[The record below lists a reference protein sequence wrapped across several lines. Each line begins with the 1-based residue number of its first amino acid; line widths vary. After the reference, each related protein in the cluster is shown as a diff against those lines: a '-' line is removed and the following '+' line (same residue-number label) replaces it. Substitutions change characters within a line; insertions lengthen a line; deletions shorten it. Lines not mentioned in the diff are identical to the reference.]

1 MATVYS
7 KSGKKWGHDYE
18 FETIKT
24 LDQVELSSG
33 DVIYYHHPYDSLI
46 AGIPLCDAVDEVNW
60 QHIKDNPQVILVH
73 DNDSETFD
81 RSFPLEIAT
90 TIQKRKIDP
99 RQLRVVVM
107 DENHRDFLSEA
118 LSKHDI
124 HDVNISV
131 TNFLLSRIPT
141 FVEQKKPE
149 KIFSVLSRNYRK
161 WRLRFYCELL
171 QRNLLDKNFT
181 YSFFNIWP
189 YCSPPKVYT
198 YDQMVDDLKLLNYDI
213 TDSPQIV
220 SWLQNCPHELSQ
232 SNEVANKWS
241 NVTYEAILSSF
252 IHVIIETHYD
262 QLEFTSSP
270 NGYDPQFSTSSIT
283 EKTYKAIACQR
294 PFIALATPYW
304 LRDLKKLGF
313 KTFNPYIDETYDT
326 LEDNQLR
333 LNSIVDEI
341 QRISQLSKN
350 EFVEMIDGCNK
361 VALEN
366 YNILLEKKDAQ
377 RAV

>member
-1 MATVYS
+1 MITVYS

-24 LDQVELSSG
+24 LDQVDLSSG

-46 AGIPLCDAVDEVNW
+46 VGIPLCDAVDEVNW

-81 RSFPLEIAT
+81 RSFPLEIVD
-90 TIQKRKIDP
+90 TIQKRQIDP
-99 RQLRVVVM
+99 RQLRIVVM
-107 DENHRDFLSEA
+107 DENHRDFLLES
-118 LSKHDI
+118 LSKHGI
-124 HDVNISV
+124 HNVDISV

-141 FVEQKKPE
+141 FVEQKSPK

-171 QRNLLDKNFT
+171 DRGLLDKNFT

-189 YCSPPKVYT
+189 YCNPPKVYT
-198 YDQMVDDLKLLNYDI
+198 RDQMIDDLKSLNYEI
-213 TDSPQIV
+213 NGRPEIV
-220 SWLQNCPHELSQ
+220 SWLENCPHELSQ

-270 NGYDPQFSTSSIT
+270 NGYDKEFSTSSIT
-283 EKTYKAIACQR
+283 EKTYKPIACQR
-294 PFIALATPYW
+294 PFIVLATPYW
-304 LRDLKKLGF
+304 LRDLKRLGF
-313 KTFNPYIDETYDT
+313 KTFHPYIREDYDSI
-326 LEDNQLR
+326 ENNQLR
-333 LNSIVDEI
+333 LQAIVNEI
-341 QRISQLSKN
+341 QRISELSRQEFREIIDSCN
-350 EFVEMIDGCNK
+350 EI
-361 VALEN
+361 ALEN
-366 YNILLEKKDAQ
+366 YRILLEKKHAQ
-377 RAV
+377 RAL